1 MSTTYAVEDPAT
13 FIEELKEVI
22 PAHYDELCVTKDF
35 PLMPDY
41 EAYGRLYVAGMLR
54 CITAREAETGELI
67 GYALFIVHPH
77 LHYMTCKT
85 AFEDIY
91 FLKKEH
97 RLGRTGIR
105 LFQFAEKA
113 LRADGVHRIIMHTKI
128 HLDNSRLFEYLGY
141 KHTDKLYTKILST
154 ESV

>member
-1 MSTTYAVEDPAT
+1 MTVQYTVEDPAT
-13 FIEELKEVI
+13 FIEELKGII

-35 PLMPDY
+35 PLDPDY
-41 EAYGRLYVAGMLR
+41 EAYGRIYMANMLK
-54 CITAREAETGELI
+54 CITARDESGLI
-67 GYALFIVHPH
+67 GYAIFVVQPH
-77 LHYMTCKT
+77 LHYRSCKT

-105 LFQFAEKA
+105 LFQFAEEA
-113 LRADGVHRIIMHTKI
+113 LRADGVDRIIMHTKV

>member
-1 MSTTYAVEDPAT
+1 MTVSYVVEDPAT
-13 FIEELKEVI
+13 FIEELKEII

-35 PLMPDY
+35 PLAPDY
-41 EAYGRLYVAGMLR
+41 EAYGRLHVAGMLC
-54 CITAREAETGELI
+54 CITARDDNGLI
-67 GYALFIVHPH
+67 GYAIFIVQPH
-77 LHYMTCKT
+77 LHYKTCKT

-105 LFQFAEKA
+105 LFQFAEEA
-113 LRADGVHRIIMHTKI
+113 LRAAGVNRIIMHTKI
-128 HLDNSRLFEYLGY
+128 HMDNSRLFEYLGY

-154 ESV
+154 EPV

>member
-1 MSTTYAVEDPAT
+1 MSTKYAVEDPGT
-13 FIEELKEVI
+13 FIEELKVII

-54 CITAREAETGELI
+54 CITARDESNDELI
-67 GYALFIVHPH
+67 GYAIFIVSPH
-77 LHYMTCKT
+77 LHYKTCKT
-85 AFEDIY
+85 AMEDIY

-105 LFQFAEKA
+105 LFQFAEAA
-113 LRADGVHRIIMHTKI
+113 LRADGVNRIIMHTKI

-141 KHTDKLYTKILST
+141 RHTDKLYTKILST

>member
-1 MSTTYAVEDPAT
+1 MSVYYAVEDPAT
-13 FIEELKEVI
+13 FIEELKEII

-35 PLMPDY
+35 PLAPDY

-54 CITAREAETGELI
+54 CITAREENSLV
-67 GYALFIVHPH
+67 GYVIFTVQPH
-77 LHYMTCKT
+77 LHYKTCKT

-91 FLKKEH
+91 FLVKEH

-105 LFQFAEKA
+105 LFQFAEAA
-113 LRADGVHRIIMHTKI
+113 LRAEGVNRIIMHTKV

-154 ESV
+154 GSV